1 MIMVFVASMLIFGT
15 VVGSGFL
22 SGNEMVVFFSRF
34 GVMSYVYI
42 ALASILM
49 FFAFYYFLSRGK
61 RVADYIQNNKYLNF
75 LILAISI
82 VFCASMFAGIKNLFG
97 YFEGGVYYFLVVLLL
112 LLSVFVTAK
121 GIGGLERANAVLT
134 PIFSVIFLFVIVFSL
149 GKGDGALGG
158 NFSWAG
164 MIYAPLYVSL
174 NVSMSVFVLAKM
186 GEKLNKKQ
194 TLFAS
199 LFSSFLLFGFL
210 ILCNII
216 LQKNPNSFSGEM
228 PILDILKDNK
238 ILFILEYFVILIG
251 CFTTLFSL
259 LFTINNTLKN
269 YIKNN
274 LFCIFLSVFLP
285 FIISS
290 IGFSEI
296 ISFLYPICS
305 IFGIIIILF
314 SVFSLEKADKII
326 HPKSKHTQNGS

>member
-1 MIMVFVASMLIFGT
+1 MIKVFVAVSLIFGT

-22 SGNEMVVFFSRF
+22 SGNEIVVFFSRF
-34 GVMSYVYI
+34 GALSYLYI
-42 ALASILM
+42 TLASVLM
-49 FFAFYYFLSRGK
+49 FFAFYYFLRHGSKVGEF
-61 RVADYIQNNKYLNF
+61 IQKNKCLNF

-97 YFEGGVYYFLVVLLL
+97 YFDSGVYYFLVVMLLL
-112 LLSVFVTAK
+112 VSLFVTAK

-134 PIFSVIFLFVIVFSL
+134 PIFSVIFLIVIIFSL
-149 GKGDGALGG
+149 GKGDGSSSG
-158 NFSWAG
+158 NFAWAG
-164 MIYAPLYVSL
+164 IIYAPLYVSL

-194 TLFAS
+194 TFFAS
-199 LFSSFLLFGFL
+199 LFSSLMLFGFL
-210 ILCNII
+210 MICNVI

-228 PILDILKDNK
+228 PILDIVKYNR
-238 ILFILEYFVILIG
+238 ILFIFEYFVILIG

-314 SVFSLEKADKII
+314 SVFFLEKTDKII
-326 HPKSKHTQNGS
+326 HSKRKHTQNGS